1 MVRNRQVGWTT
12 IYINGRAGAEKEI
25 LDNLKH
31 SAFSF
36 MPGYANEKGL
46 ILFWVDESESLR
58 SFKKAIGAKTIF
70 KYRLRFFASV
80 EAFVESNHQSS
91 GEDAL
96 SQENSLEDNNY
107 WPSGID
113 MDTRDRLSA

>member
-31 SAFSF
+31 SAFNF

-58 SFKKAIGAKTIF
+58 SFKQAIGAKTIF
-70 KYRLRFFASV
+70 KYRLRFFTSV
-80 EAFVESNHQSS
+80 EAFVEFKHQTSDQD
-91 GEDAL
+91 GL
-96 SQENSLEDNNY
+96 SPENDLEDNSY
-107 WPSGID
+107 WPSLD
-113 MDTRDRLSA
+113 SRDRLSA

>member
-1 MVRNRQVGWTT
+1 VGWTT
-12 IYINGRAGAEKEI
+12 IYIDGKAGAEKEI

-31 SAFSF
+31 SEFNF

-46 ILFWVDESESLR
+46 LLFWVDESESLR

-80 EAFVESNHQSS
+80 EAFVESNHQSLDQDGRS
-91 GEDAL
+91 PEDG
-96 SQENSLEDNNY
+96 LEDNNY
-107 WPSGID
+107 WPSGMD
-113 MDTRDRLSA
+113 VDTRDRLSA